1 MNYRHGF
8 HAGNFADVLKHTV
21 LTRVLLHLREKESP
35 FRVVDTHAGA
45 GRYDLSGEE
54 AARTGESRDGIGR
67 LLSNPPAGEAG
78 SLLQPYLNAVRAA
91 NSGGSLNV
99 YPGSPALALTLTRP
113 QDRLVFCELHPAER
127 AALSAAVGD
136 DRRARVFET
145 DGWTALKAYLPP
157 PERRGLVL
165 IDPPF
170 EQEGEFQRFELGL
183 KEAHRRW
190 ATGIY
195 LFWYPIKDPRE
206 AEAFARRLAKIGIGK
221 ILRFELSVAPVRV
234 DQGLSACGMIAVNPP
249 WPLESQMQVLLPV
262 LTSTLSRGTPSEY
275 RLDWLAR

>member
-1 MNYRHGF
+1 LNYRHGF

-35 FRVVDTHAGA
+35 FRVIDTHAGA

-54 AARTGESRDGIGR
+54 AARTGEWRDGIGR

-78 SLLQPYLNAVRAA
+78 LLLEPYLDAVRAA
-91 NSGGSLNV
+91 NSDGSLTI
-99 YPGSPALALTLTRP
+99 YPGSPALALAFTRP
-113 QDRLVFCELHPAER
+113 QDRLISCELHPAER
-127 AALSAAVGD
+127 TALSAVVAD
-136 DRRARVFET
+136 DRRAKVFEI
-145 DGWTALKAYLPP
+145 DGWTALKAHLPP
-157 PERRGLVL
+157 AERRGLVL

-170 EQEGEFQRFELGL
+170 EQEGEFQRFESGL

-195 LFWYPIKDPRE
+195 LFWYPIKDSRE
-206 AEAFARRLAKIGIGK
+206 GEAFARRLMKTGIGK
-221 ILRFELSVAPVRV
+221 ILRFELTVAPVRA
-234 DQGLSACGMIAVNPP
+234 DEGLSACGMIAINPP
-249 WPLESQMQVLLPV
+249 WPLESQLQILLPA
-262 LTSTLSRGTPSEY
+262 LTRTLSRGTPGEY

>member
-54 AARTGESRDGIGR
+54 ATRTGEWRDGIGR
-67 LLSNPPAGEAG
+67 LLTNPPAGEAG
-78 SLLQPYLNAVRAA
+78 LLLQPYLDAVRAT
-91 NSGGSLNV
+91 NSGGNLNV
-99 YPGSPALALTLTRP
+99 YPGSPALALALTRP
-113 QDRLVFCELHPAER
+113 QDRLIFCELHPAER
-127 AALSAAVGD
+127 TALSAAIAD
-136 DRRARVFET
+136 DRRAKVFET

-157 PERRGLVL
+157 PERRGVVL
-165 IDPPF
+165 IDPTF
-170 EQEGEFQRFELGL
+170 EQEGEFHRFELGL

-195 LFWYPIKDPRE
+195 LFWYPIKDSRE
-206 AEAFARRLAKIGIGK
+206 IEAFARRLAKIGIGK

-249 WPLESQMQVLLPV
+249 WPIESQMQVLLPV